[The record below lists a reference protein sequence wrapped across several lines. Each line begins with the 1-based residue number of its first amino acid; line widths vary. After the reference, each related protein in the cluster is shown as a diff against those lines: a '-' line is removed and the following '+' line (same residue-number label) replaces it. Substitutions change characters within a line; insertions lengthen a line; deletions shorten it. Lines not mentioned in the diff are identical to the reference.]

1 MKKGQRA
8 KGKEQGLQGVILNES
23 EESSRK
29 QRDPST
35 SPPYSGSAQDDTP
48 LTSNF
53 QRPTTES
60 LTIVHLYPR
69 EMNIYG
75 DTGNRLVLKKRA
87 EWRGIDVQ
95 VKLVSVGDP
104 IPSEADI
111 IIGGGG
117 QDAGQGKIQD
127 DLQAKAEQL
136 TKMAEDGVVML
147 MICGMYQLFGRRFVT
162 HEGEEIKGIGILPLE
177 TIGGDQRMIGN
188 TVYETPY
195 GEVVGYEN
203 HSGVTTLDDST
214 LAFGTVTQGDGNNGQ
229 DKTEGCRVKNVF
241 GTYGHGPILVKNPLF
256 ADELLRLGL
265 SRRYD
270 GVALPPLDDQAEL
283 AAQDI
288 AKSRPR

>member
-8 KGKEQGLQGVILNES
+8 KSKEQSLQSVILNES

-35 SPPYSGSAQDDTP
+35 SLRFAQDDTP

-53 QRPTTES
+53 QRPATKS
-60 LTIVHLYPR
+60 LTIVHLYPK

-75 DTGNRLVLKKRA
+75 DTGNRLVLQRRA
-87 EWRGIDVQ
+87 EWRGIEVQ
-95 VKLVSVGDP
+95 VKLVGVGDT
-104 IPSEADI
+104 IPDETDI

-127 DLQAKAEQL
+127 DLQAKAAQL
-136 TKMAEDGVVML
+136 TKMAEDDVVML

-162 HEGEEIKGIGILPLE
+162 HEGQEIKGIGILPLE
-177 TIGGDQRMIGN
+177 TVGGDVRMIGN
-188 TVYETPY
+188 TTYDTPF

-203 HSGVTTLDDST
+203 HSGISTLDDGS
-214 LAFGTVTQGDGNNGQ
+214 LALGRVTKGDGNNGR
-229 DKTEGCRVKNVF
+229 DKTEGCRVRNVF
-241 GTYGHGPILVKNPLF
+241 GTYSHGPVLVKNPVF
-256 ADELLRLGL
+256 ADELLHLAL

-270 GVALPPLDDQAEL
+270 DVELPALDDHTEL
-283 AAQDI
+283 AAHKT
-288 AKSRPR
+288 ALTRPR